1 MDDIAGRTLDWLYK
15 LLKDKRIALARAEV
29 KGASGEELADLA
41 RKIDMVEWLIGKA
54 LEEV

>member
-15 LLKDKRIALARAEV
+15 LLKDKRIALARAEA